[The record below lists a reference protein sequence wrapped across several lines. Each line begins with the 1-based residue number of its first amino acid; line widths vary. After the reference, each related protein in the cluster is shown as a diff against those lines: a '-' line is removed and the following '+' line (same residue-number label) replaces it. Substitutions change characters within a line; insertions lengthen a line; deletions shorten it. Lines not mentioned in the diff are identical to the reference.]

1 MMRFFSLARY
11 FFFLASKWNIGIAW
25 HILIE
30 EIRGERRYKLK
41 TTGFDKLKSLA
52 AKGIDTSHATIYMP
66 ASYDMLELVFSAL
79 KDQQLQHFVDLGC
92 GRGRAMAVAAH
103 FGFTKI
109 TGIEFSE
116 QLSDQATKNLSSTG
130 KRIPGL
136 QWNVINADVRSYNI
150 PNDADCIFIFNPFDE
165 VVLTRVIHNIERSL
179 RSNPRNIHVIYLTPH
194 YRHIFDMNG
203 YKIVKQ
209 IRIMEFLDGIIYS
222 KGFTA

>member
-116 QLSDQATKNLSSTG
+116 QLSDQATKNL
-130 KRIPGL
+130 
-136 QWNVINADVRSYNI
+136 
-150 PNDADCIFIFNPFDE
+150 
-165 VVLTRVIHNIERSL
+165 
-179 RSNPRNIHVIYLTPH
+179 
-194 YRHIFDMNG
+194 
-203 YKIVKQ
+203 
-209 IRIMEFLDGIIYS
+209 FL
-222 KGFTA
+222 